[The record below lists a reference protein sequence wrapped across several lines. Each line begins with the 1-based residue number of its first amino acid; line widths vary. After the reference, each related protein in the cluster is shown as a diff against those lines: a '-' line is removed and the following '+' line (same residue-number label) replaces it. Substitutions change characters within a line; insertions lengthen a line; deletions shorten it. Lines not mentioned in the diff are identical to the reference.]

1 MPDRSPTETTN
12 LDIYGDAPL
21 PWSRPHDLLDAGPPQ
36 PGNSFFLST
45 ASPEGRPHSAAVGVV
60 WHDGDLYF
68 NSGPSAR
75 KARNLAANPASV
87 ISVSLEGIDLVLE
100 GETTRVEDP
109 DTLAIVVAKFNEV
122 GWPVKVEDGR
132 LTAPFNAPTAGP
144 PPWDLYRFRFHT
156 AFGVATA
163 EPHGGTRW
171 RFR

>member
-21 PWSRPHDLLDAGPPQ
+21 PWSRPHDLLETGGRQ

-45 ASPEGRPHSAAVGVV
+45 AARRPTPQRRSGSR

-109 DTLAIVVAKFNEV
+109 DTLATVVAKFNEV

-132 LTAPFNAPTAGP
+132 LPRRSMPRQQAHRHGICIGSGSTRRSAWRRPSLTADALA
-144 PPWDLYRFRFHT
+144 LR
-156 AFGVATA
+156 
-163 EPHGGTRW
+163 
-171 RFR
+171 